1 VVTALIHP
9 PGYGEKA
16 ADHIFSVYEKF
27 RKPIVVVSFGGSA
40 QSKALE
46 EKLRGHLVV
55 VNTPRRAAKA
65 LSAVAFYGSEVY
77 HSSYEGWYKHKG
89 G

>member
-1 VVTALIHP
+1 M
-9 PGYGEKA
+9 
-16 ADHIFSVYEKF
+16 
-27 RKPIVVVSFGGSA
+27 VVSFGGSA
-40 QSKALE
+40 QTKALE
-46 EKLRGHLVV
+46 EKLRGRLVV

-77 HSSYEGWYKHKG
+77 HRGYEGWYKHKG